1 MNAFA
6 VFVVNEHLMEL
17 RDEAAQRRAL
27 QGPKPSF
34 GRRVAAA
41 AARVKAAVSTAPDES
56 YSVLPKLDGYPY
68 RG

>member
-27 QGPKPSF
+27 QGPKP
-34 GRRVAAA
+34 GYGQRIAAA
-41 AARVKAAVSTAPDES
+41 AARVKAAITTAPDEA

-68 RG
+68 KG

>member
-17 RDEAAQRRAL
+17 RDEAAQRRAM
-27 QGPKPSF
+27 QGPKPSV
-34 GRRVAAA
+34 GRRIAAA
-41 AARVKAAVSTAPDES
+41 GARVKAAFTTASDDA

-68 RG
+68 KG

>member
-17 RDEAAQRRAL
+17 RDEAAQRRAM

-34 GRRVAAA
+34 GQRIAAA
-41 AARVKAAVSTAPDES
+41 AARVKTAVATAPEDS

-68 RG
+68 KG